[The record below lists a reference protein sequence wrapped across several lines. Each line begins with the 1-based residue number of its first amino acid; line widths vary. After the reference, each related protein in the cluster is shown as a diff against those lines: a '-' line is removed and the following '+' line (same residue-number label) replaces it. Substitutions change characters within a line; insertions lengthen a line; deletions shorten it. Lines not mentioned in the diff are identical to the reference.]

1 MHAKLS
7 ERCTFDKDCFDKFDV
22 WHPKLFTARKK
33 RNGIKA
39 YCRTRP
45 TYRRTYFD
53 LGLFLSKPPL
63 LIALLTSARL
73 PCRKSKY
80 GEGTLYWVEV
90 KVSGSKKWF
99 SCSMCFSK
107 IWFICPICPR
117 RTRRSVLEEYLEENK
132 DPEEEV
138 PDLELSDMEFPD
150 SCGPGTKAGNGETG
164 AWTKYKW
171 FWFSIF
177 AWGLGIP

>member
-90 KVSGSKKWF
+90 KVSGSKK
-99 SCSMCFSK
+99 
-107 IWFICPICPR
+107 
-117 RTRRSVLEEYLEENK
+117 
-132 DPEEEV
+132 
-138 PDLELSDMEFPD
+138 
-150 SCGPGTKAGNGETG
+150 
-164 AWTKYKW
+164 
-171 FWFSIF
+171 
-177 AWGLGIP
+177 